1 MSQDCIFCK
10 IVNGDFNTEFVYEN
24 EHVVV
29 FKDINPKAPIHLL
42 VVPRVHVASL
52 NELEDKNLMGEL
64 LMAVKETTKKIGLKS
79 YKTLINTGKE
89 AGQEVFHLHIHIL
102 GEYVKP
108 NFSTTLRLLC
118 YNHIAYLNKGEKMK
132 NGIENGYYHEIT
144 PSGFG
149 IAIKAGKVLFSK
161 QSDFQKVEVFE
172 TDSALGRVLTLDDL
186 MMTTEGDEYHYH
198 EMISHIPMMQHKNPK
213 TVLVIGGGD
222 GGTVREVLKHKT
234 VEKVVLCEID
244 GMVIDACKEFLPTI
258 SCGLSDPRVEI
269 KVEDAIEFIKDK
281 KDEYDIILIDSTDPM
296 GPGEGL
302 FTEEFYTN
310 VKNSLKDG
318 GIMVAQSESPF
329 VNKLEIK
336 KMYDLLKKVFPVC
349 STYTSNIPTYPGGY
363 WAWAFCSK
371 DVKPLTYFAED
382 RYEDIVKTCKIY
394 NKDYHNARFALPN
407 YLKELL

>member
-1 MSQDCIFCK
+1 M
-10 IVNGDFNTEFVYEN
+10 
-24 EHVVV
+24 H
-29 FKDINPKAPIHLL
+29 
-42 VVPRVHVASL
+42 
-52 NELEDKNLMGEL
+52 
-64 LMAVKETTKKIGLKS
+64 
-79 YKTLINTGKE
+79 
-89 AGQEVFHLHIHIL
+89 
-102 GEYVKP
+102 
-108 NFSTTLRLLC
+108 
-118 YNHIAYLNKGEKMK
+118 

-172 TDSALGRVLTLDDL
+172 TESALGRVLTLDDL

-198 EMISHIPMMQHKNPK
+198 EMITHIPMMHHKNPES
-213 TVLVIGGGD
+213 VLVIGGGD

-234 VEKVVLCEID
+234 VKKVVLCEID

-310 VKNSLKDG
+310 VKNALKKG
-318 GIMVAQSESPF
+318 GIMASSHVGGLSGAFIPVSEDAGMIEATSKGYLTFDKLEAMTCVCSVGLDMIAIPGDTPKETIAGMIADEMAIGMINKKTTAVRVIPVVGKNIGDEIVYGGLLGKAPIIP
-329 VNKLEIK
+329 VNKLSSAG
-336 KMYDLLKKVFPVC
+336 FVC
-349 STYTSNIPTYPGGY
+349 RGGRIPAPIH
-363 WAWAFCSK
+363 S
-371 DVKPLTYFAED
+371 L
-382 RYEDIVKTCKIY
+382 
-394 NKDYHNARFALPN
+394 NN
-407 YLKELL
+407 